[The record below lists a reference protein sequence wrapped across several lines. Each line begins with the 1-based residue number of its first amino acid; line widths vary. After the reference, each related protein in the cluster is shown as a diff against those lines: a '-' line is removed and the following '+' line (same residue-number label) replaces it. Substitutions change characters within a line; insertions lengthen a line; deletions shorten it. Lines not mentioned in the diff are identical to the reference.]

1 MGKDYFSGFK
11 YALSILAAFTP
22 LVREPVAGF
31 VLVAAYVR
39 TKNAFRNKENDLRVY
54 LQTHSAY
61 SDMHLGWSLLYLLTP
76 DPQPVMSLA
85 GIQTPRAKVLSWL
98 TVTSEEMQHLCG
110 GGKEA
115 LHYIL
120 GTVSKGCLI
129 SWFKSLR

>member
-61 SDMHLGWSLLYLLTP
+61 SDMHLG
-76 DPQPVMSLA
+76 
-85 GIQTPRAKVLSWL
+85 
-98 TVTSEEMQHLCG
+98 
-110 GGKEA
+110 
-115 LHYIL
+115 
-120 GTVSKGCLI
+120 
-129 SWFKSLR
+129 